1 MRRAA
6 AFFAAILGLAI
17 LSSASAQ
24 TVAPTLGPKPSPVVA
39 PKPDL
44 PPTTVT
50 PSAGPAQL
58 TADDVNAWLDGYMP
72 IATGRADIPGAVV
85 VVVKDGQILTS
96 RGFGYSDVK
105 KRKPVDPHTT
115 LFRPGSISKL
125 FTWTA
130 VMQQVQQGKLNLD
143 EDVNKYLDFKIP
155 PRNGK
160 PITLRNIMTHTSGFE
175 EQVMDLIAVDQDKYV
190 PYDEILKRWVPKRVY
205 DPGTTPAYSNWATAL
220 AGYIVSRVSG
230 EPFEA
235 YIERHVF
242 APAGMKLATFR
253 QPLPANLKPFMA
265 EGYQPGSDKPY
276 GYEFVGVAPAGSLA
290 ASGDDMG
297 RFMIAHLANPSPLL
311 NPQTKALMH
320 TTANTPI
327 PGLQSMSLGFYQSNI
342 NGHRV
347 DSHGGDTVAFHSD
360 LHLFLNDGVG
370 LYVSFNSPGKE
381 GAAHALRTALL
392 EEFADRYFP
401 ASNANA
407 KPLDA
412 KTARANAEKLTG
424 TWSTSRRSFSSFIG
438 ITDFI
443 SQTKVGVDE
452 DGRPVVGGGLFA
464 GLGGQPRKWQ
474 AVGPM
479 LWQDP
484 DSHEMLGAKVVDG
497 EAVRFSLGSVAPIIV
512 WDRTPWYQNSS
523 WLLPL
528 TYLSLAVLFLT
539 VVLWPVR
546 AIVRRRYGGAL
557 GLEGRDLKAY
567 RWSRIAAVAIFA
579 TLIGWIVTISTMFG
593 DLNYLSASFL
603 PVVLT
608 LQVITIVT
616 FIGGFLALLWYA
628 MTVWRR
634 GGGWK
639 ATWKAKAWSALLL
652 LSAATILWVGLVY
665 KLIGFATNY

>member
-6 AFFAAILGLAI
+6 AFVAAILGLVV

-24 TVAPTLGPKPSPVVA
+24 TVAPNLGPKPAPVVTQKPEGAVAA
-39 PKPDL
+39 PA
-44 PPTTVT
+44 TQG
-50 PSAGPAQL
+50 AAQL
-58 TADDVNAWLDGYMP
+58 TPDNVNAWLDGYMP
-72 IATGRADIPGAVV
+72 ISMGRADIPGAVV

-96 RGFGYSDVK
+96 RGYGYSDVK
-105 KRKPVDPHTT
+105 KRKPVDPHST

-130 VMQQVQQGKLNLD
+130 VMQQVQAGKLNLD

-175 EQVMDLIAVDQDKYV
+175 EQVMDLIAIDQKKYV
-190 PYDEILKRWVPKRVY
+190 PYDQILKRWVPKRVY

-230 EPFEA
+230 EPFEQ

-242 APAGMKLATFR
+242 APSGMKLASFR
-253 QPLPANLKPFMA
+253 QPLPANLKPYMG

-276 GYEFVGVAPAGSLA
+276 GYEYVGVGPAGSLA

-320 TTANTPI
+320 TTANDPI
-327 PGLQSMSLGFYQSNI
+327 PGLQKMSLGFYQSDI

-370 LYVSFNSPGKE
+370 LFVSYNSPGKE
-381 GAAHALRTALL
+381 GAAHALRANLL
-392 EEFADRYFP
+392 DAFADRYFP
-401 ASNANA
+401 APASNT
-407 KPLDA
+407 KLLDA
-412 KTARANAEKLTG
+412 KTARENAEKLAG
-424 TWSTSRRSFSSFIG
+424 TWSTTRRSFSSFVS
-438 ITDFI
+438 ITDLI
-443 SQTKVGVDE
+443 GQTKVSVDA

-464 GLGGQPRKWQ
+464 GLGGQARKWE

-479 LWQDP
+479 LWRDP

-497 EAVRFSLGSVAPIIV
+497 KAVRFSLGSVAPIID
-512 WDRTPWYQNSS
+512 WDRTPWYQDSA

-528 TYLSLAVLFLT
+528 SYLSLAVLFLT
-539 VVLWPVR
+539 SVLWPVR
-546 AIVRRRYGGAL
+546 AVVRRRYGGTL
-557 GLEGRDLKAY
+557 GVEGRELKAY
-567 RWSRIAAVAIFA
+567 RWSRIASVAIFA
-579 TLIGWIVTISTMFG
+579 TVIAWIVMISIMFG
-593 DLNYLSASFL
+593 DLNYLTKSFL

-608 LQVITIVT
+608 VQLITIVT
-616 FIGGFLALLWYA
+616 LIGGFLATLWYA
-628 MTVWRR
+628 ATVWRR
-634 GGGWK
+634 QGGWK
-639 ATWKAKAWSALLL
+639 ATWKAKAWSALLVV
-652 LSAATILWVGLVY
+652 SAATILWIGFVY
-665 KLIGFATNY
+665 HLIGFATDY